1 MVSLLQR
8 EKIAVVKRY
17 NREIQSLQA
26 RIVDLQKYCA
36 ELEYSQNLN
45 NYNYNANYTE
55 FNISNIKSE
64 EKNIYADQ
72 MGYYKLK
79 NKELEDR
86 VDSLL
91 ALNKELKDKLEQYM
105 RPDGKHNL

>member
-1 MVSLLQR
+1 M
-8 EKIAVVKRY
+8 
-17 NREIQSLQA
+17 
-26 RIVDLQKYCA
+26 DLQKYCA

-55 FNISNIKSE
+55 FSIKSE

-72 MGYYKLK
+72 IGYYKLK

-105 RPDGKHNL
+105 RPDGKHNLEYYKQENLQLLRKIADLEANIKLLQD